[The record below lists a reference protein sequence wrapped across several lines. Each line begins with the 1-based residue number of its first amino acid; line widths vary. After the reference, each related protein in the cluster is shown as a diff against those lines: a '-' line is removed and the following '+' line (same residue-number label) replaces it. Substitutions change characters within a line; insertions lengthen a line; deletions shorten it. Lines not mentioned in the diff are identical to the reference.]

1 MFFFLLVLL
10 VCMYMYIVIK
20 TGGVVGFV
28 GQVEKF
34 FFFLQ
39 QLLSSGAGAVCSA
52 LADHRM
58 ERKGSPSYVLTYRRA
73 VGRLWQ
79 QVLWQCYSRLAFDC
93 STTYIGRTNSNTLVY
108 WSS

>member
-1 MFFFLLVLL
+1 MFFFSSVALGWLW
-10 VCMYMYIVIK
+10 IVIK

-39 QLLSSGAGAVCSA
+39 QLLSSGAVCSA

-58 ERKGSPSYVLTYRRA
+58 ERKGSPSYVLTCRRA

-93 STTYIGRTNSNTLVY
+93 STTYIGRTIGGRLERC
-108 WSS
+108 

>member
-1 MFFFLLVLL
+1 
-10 VCMYMYIVIK
+10 MYMYIVIK

-58 ERKGSPSYVLTYRRA
+58 ERKGSPYLLA
-73 VGRLWQ
+73 GGRLAGCGSRFCGSATAGLLLTV
-79 QVLWQCYSRLAFDC
+79 VLP
-93 STTYIGRTNSNTLVY
+93 TLVVL
-108 WSS
+108 